1 MASTP
6 QKGELFPHVLYC
18 EGWLGEDLVQK
29 QAEVSWHRLE
39 GLESLAAAED
49 YAIKWG
55 NGFRVVV
62 KELLRNSRGRMDS
75 AELKELCSSNGAGET
90 PTSGTVEQW
99 IEALVSCNAV
109 MTFEHSPDEELRR
122 TVLLHPN
129 RRRNVGLRRCN
140 FLLCFHFHGFLSRS
154 HPNLLPLRA

>member
-1 MASTP
+1 MFAH
-6 QKGELFPHVLYC
+6 LLHC
-18 EGWLGEDLVQK
+18 EVWLGEDLLQT
-29 QAEVSWHRLE
+29 QADLSRHRLE

-62 KELLRNSRGRMDS
+62 KELLRSNRGRMDS

-90 PTSGTVEQW
+90 PTSGTAEQW

-109 MTFEHSPDEELRR
+109 MTFEHSPDNELRR

-129 RRRNVGLRRCN
+129 RRRNVGGLRRCN
-140 FLLCFHFHGFLSRS
+140 FLLCFHFHCF
-154 HPNLLPLRA
+154 